1 MLGKWPCFYEMLYI
15 ISHILDEKNPFYQV
29 KYLITRAVRKVIHYS
44 VSLRWKQHFLLKVAF
59 MNNKFV
65 TFFDECMTALIH

>member
-29 KYLITRAVRKVIHYS
+29 KYLITRVVRRVN
-44 VSLRWKQHFLLKVAF
+44 SLFGFPQMETTFLLKVAL
-59 MNNKFV
+59 MNNEFV
-65 TFFDECMTALIH
+65 TFFDECMTALIY